1 MTNIEI
7 PEWSIFRSKKYGN
20 TYYFNNITG
29 ESQWNKPTHKSLSK
43 RINSQWEIK
52 YSKTFP
58 PNIYYANIIDR
69 TTTWIIPEY
78 KKPVVLLVGDS
89 IIDNAYW
96 NDVDTDTTAEI
107 LKKLNTTVID
117 RATEEITSTGFMDAL
132 NKNKGIRVGTQYVE
146 SRKAKD
152 IPYDLEI
159 STTTVNPNPT
169 NSTKWQSTPKDN
181 RFVVLSLGGN
191 DVALEHI
198 LDIDQII
205 SRLTKVITLLINK
218 SDILPSH
225 FAYLIPYSP
234 NPALKRILTAGF
246 RQAGMTITPD
256 IFYKNMLTKSQEM
269 CTLLQIKCISLEK
282 FTDSDRG
289 NSGGGPIPEPTK
301 QGARKIAEYIK
312 EWTDT
317 FSK

>member
-1 MTNIEI
+1 MTTIEI
-7 PEWSIFRSKKYGN
+7 PEWSIFKSKKYGKP
-20 TYYFNNITG
+20 YYFNNITRQ
-29 ESQWNKPTHKSLSK
+29 SQWNKPNHKFLSK
-43 RINSQWEIK
+43 RINPQWEIK
-52 YSKTFP
+52 YSKTYP
-58 PNIYYANIIDR
+58 PNIYYVNIIDR
-69 TTTWIIPEY
+69 TTTWGLPEY

-96 NDVDTDTTAEI
+96 NDVNTDTTAEI
-107 LKKLNTTVID
+107 LKKLNITVID
-117 RATEEITSTGFMDAL
+117 RATEEITSRVFMDAL
-132 NKNKGIRVGTQYVE
+132 KTNKGIRVGTHYVE
-146 SRKAKD
+146 SRKDKG

-159 STTTVNPNPT
+159 SNTVNPNPT
-169 NSTKWQSTPKDN
+169 NSTKWQSTPKDD

-198 LDIDQII
+198 LNIDEII
-205 SRLTKVITLLINK
+205 SRLTKVITLLIDK

-234 NPALKRILTAGF
+234 NTALKRRLTAGF
-246 RQAGMTITPD
+246 KQAGMDITPD
-256 IFYKNMLTKSQEM
+256 KFYNDMLIKSKEM
-269 CTLLQIKCISLEK
+269 CNKLKIKCISLEK

-289 NSGGGPIPEPTK
+289 NSGGGTIAEPTK

-317 FSK
+317 FSN